1 MIIFIY
7 GPDNFRSRQKLR
19 ELKAKFKKDVG
30 GDADS
35 IALIDGEK
43 ADLMTINNATSAS
56 SLFVRRR
63 LVIIENI
70 LANKSKAFLD
80 EVAKLFSKKK
90 EGNSAEDN
98 IIIFW
103 DQCDGEKIK
112 SNPLFKFL
120 AKQKFIYFFKEL
132 SNSEVSEWI
141 RSRTEELG
149 LKIEPRA
156 AMALGGIFAT
166 DLWSIESEIKKIAHY
181 KQAKQGELF
190 KDGGGELTIVL
201 ADVEKLVRGKTDANI
216 FALTDA
222 ISQRRKPL
230 ALDLL
235 EKEMAAGTNEQQLL
249 FMIQRQFRIL
259 LQVRQALDSG
269 YSQRKIITDL
279 KLPPFVVQKALAQ
292 VRNFSLEFLKK
303 IFSHLVKIDQ
313 KIKTGKTNLLTAID
327 LLIAK
332 I

>member
-7 GPDNFRSRQKLR
+7 GPDTFRSRQKLK

-43 ADLMTINNATSAS
+43 ADLSAIKNSVSAS

-63 LVIIENI
+63 LVVIEN
-70 LANKSKAFLD
+70 LLSNKSKAVQD
-80 EVAKLFSKKK
+80 EIAKYFSKKK
-90 EGNSAEDN
+90 EEGADGN

-103 DQCDGEKIK
+103 DQVSGEKQK
-112 SNPLFKFL
+112 GSLLFKYL
-120 AKQKFIYFFKEL
+120 AKQKFIFFFKEL
-132 SNSEVSEWI
+132 NSGEIVDWI
-141 RSRTEELG
+141 KKRTEEYG
-149 LKIEPRA
+149 LKIEIRA
-156 AMALGGIFAT
+156 ATALGGMFAA
-166 DLWSIESEIKKIAHY
+166 DLWTMDMEIKKICHY
-181 KQAKQGELF
+181 KQARQVELLSE
-190 KDGGGELTIVL
+190 GGGELTIVM

-235 EKEMAAGTNEQQLL
+235 EKEIAAGTNEQQLL
-249 FMIQRQFRIL
+249 FMIERQFRIL

-269 YSQRKIITDL
+269 FTQRKIATDL
-279 KLPPFVVQKALAQ
+279 KLPPFVVQKALSQ

-303 IFSHLVKIDQ
+303 IFSHLVTIDR
-313 KIKTGKTNLLTAID
+313 KLKTGKTTLLVAVD